1 MFLRHILFW
10 LLCGFYVSNT
20 FAAINVVSG
29 SGQMLPVGT
38 ASQNITFKVLDNT
51 GNPSTQATV
60 NFILTDPF
68 GKTISDGLT
77 ITAAQTSDGIVC
89 SFSPCVA
96 GLVFT
101 AIKSNATTTVGNYV
115 VTATLAQDKQ
125 QFVSANFIA
134 TVGSAA
140 RLEVVSS
147 PQRISANTDSAA
159 ISFKLTDSFGNVIA
173 GQTVEFS
180 LTLPSGQGSSS
191 GLTATTATTNA
202 NGLVNTQLRATDVSG
217 NYTILAKLSNNA
229 AITATNSVTVDPP
242 VFQPGLNV
250 RRGGKQTLSAGLTS
264 EDIVFIAVDSSS
276 NLLKNLAVNFSLYDP
291 SGTATPQGLI
301 VTQGTTDEQGLVS
314 TRVHTLTQA
323 GTYRLVAT
331 AQGGLQAETTVTIQ
345 TGNVYQF
352 KVVTGDNQQ
361 IPSGQLA
368 DPIFFKLS
376 DGFNNPIINQPI
388 SFVLTNANGVA
399 VSNGMNP
406 TAANTD
412 DSGQV
417 SAVVNPLGAQ
427 GKYTLTAQATNA
439 GLTSAATLTVS
450 APLPELPSL
459 GFGGAFD
466 PQENRTV
473 TESNFYGGV
482 AGSDG
487 KFSQEKTLKVGDS
500 VQVKGAI
507 QVATAHLG
515 QVVDILLTAGYKQYP
530 PFDYAEYF
538 MKFDNLNRAYEW
550 DGMLDSLIPFRQA
563 VTLSRV
569 EVIDI
574 YSGKLTDTG
583 TFWLWFG
590 YRLADG
596 TIVYNADYNIKL
608 WIEP

>member
-1 MFLRHILFW
+1 MLLRHLLFW
-10 LLCGFYVSNT
+10 LLCGLYASNG
-20 FAAINVVSG
+20 FAAINVISG
-29 SGQMLPVGT
+29 SGQMLSAGT
-38 ASQNITFKVLDNT
+38 ASQHITFKVLDNT

-60 NFILTDPF
+60 NFTLSDPF
-68 GKTISDGLT
+68 GKMVSDGLT
-77 ITAAQTSDGIVC
+77 HASMQTSNGINC

-96 GLVFT
+96 GVVYT
-101 AIKSNATTTVGNYV
+101 AIQANATTAVGNYV
-115 VTATLAQDKQ
+115 VTATLAENNQ

-134 TVGSAA
+134 TVGSSA

-147 PQRISANTDSAA
+147 PQRIASNTDSAA
-159 ISFKLTDSFGNVIA
+159 LSFKLTDTFGNVIA
-173 GQTVEFS
+173 GQAVEFS
-180 LTLPSGQGSSS
+180 LTTPSGQGSAS

-202 NGLVNTQLRATDVSG
+202 NGVVSTQLRATDVSG
-217 NYTILAKLSNNA
+217 NYTILAKLSNNT

-250 RRGGKQTLSAGLTS
+250 KRGGKQTLAAGSTS
-264 EDIVFIAVDSSS
+264 EEIAFIAVDSSL
-276 NLLKNLAVNFSLYDP
+276 NPLKNLTVNFVLYNP
-291 SGTATPQGLI
+291 SGVATPQGLI
-301 VTQGTTDEQGLVS
+301 VTQSPTDELGQVA

-323 GTYRLVAT
+323 GIYRLVAN

-345 TGNVYQF
+345 AGNVFQL
-352 KVVTGDNQQ
+352 KVISGDNQQ
-361 IPSGQLA
+361 IPAGQPS
-368 DPIFFKLS
+368 DPIYFKLS
-376 DGFNNPIINQPI
+376 DSFNNPMVNQPI
-388 SFVLTNANGVA
+388 SFNFTNASGVSVNNGV
-399 VSNGMNP
+399 NP

-412 DSGQV
+412 DTGQA
-417 SAVVNPLGAQ
+417 SAVINPIGAQ
-427 GKYTLTAQATNA
+427 GKYTLTAQATKA
-439 GLTSAATLTVS
+439 GVTATAAFTVG

-487 KFSQEKTLKVGDS
+487 KFSQEKTLKTGDS
-500 VQVKGAI
+500 VHIKGAI
-507 QVATAHLG
+507 QVADAHVG
-515 QVVDILLTAGYKQYP
+515 QVVDILLTAGYKQFS

-550 DGMLDSLIPFRQA
+550 DGMLDSLIPFRQG

-574 YSGKLTDTG
+574 YSGRLNDTG
-583 TFWLWFG
+583 TFWIWFG